1 MKGYVEN
8 LGLISFDSQIGNLM
22 LIYEVQLCIVE
33 LMKMKIFTKAGLLV
47 PAIKACI
54 KILCVLMLRTFKEID
69 AE

>member
-22 LIYEVQLCIVE
+22 LMYEVQLCIVE

-47 PAIKACI
+47 PAIKA
-54 KILCVLMLRTFKEID
+54 
-69 AE
+69 